1 MEPPESAGF
10 ARIDVCDVPMQS
22 RAAMQG
28 WQDLEGW
35 ARLCRGDECPLCDAV
50 ALTHDQDEY
59 GVTLLRTTSALI
71 RLSRNQRARGYC
83 VVVAARHVVEP
94 FDLPE
99 AEVRSYFDDV
109 LATAEALRTC
119 CAPVKVNYEILGNA
133 IPHLHCHV
141 VPRYADDGAPG
152 RPLPLFDLPPV
163 HLPEDEFRSLATQI
177 RDALQG
183 GVGGVGA
190 LRFEPLG
197 QDELPSLQALCESCA
212 DYYHL
217 MTGGPVSSSEAHTL
231 FTLRPETAAMTDKFL
246 IGVHRGREL
255 IGALDLYRHYPRRQ
269 HAWMGLLLLHPNL
282 RGHGHG
288 AAMIRWMIEWAREQG
303 CARLRLGV
311 ADDNARALEV
321 LGRHGFRPTGER
333 ISRVS
338 GSRRL
343 VLLPLEREL

>member
-1 MEPPESAGF
+1 MNGWLDRES
-10 ARIDVCDVPMQS
+10 
-22 RAAMQG
+22 
-28 WQDLEGW
+28 WQQ
-35 ARLCRGDECPLCDAV
+35 LCSGESCPLCEAV
-50 ALTHDQDEY
+50 ARTHDQDEH
-59 GVTLLRTTSALI
+59 GVTLVRTTSSLV

-83 VVVAARHVVEP
+83 VVIAARHAVEP
-94 FDLPE
+94 FELPE
-99 AEVRSYFDDV
+99 AEARAFFDDV
-109 LATAEALRTC
+109 LATARALQRTC
-119 CAPVKVNYEILGNA
+119 LPVKVNYELLGNA
-133 IPHLHCHV
+133 IPHVHCHV
-141 VPRYADDGAPG
+141 VPRYVDDGAPG
-152 RPLPLFDLPPV
+152 APLPLFDQPPV
-163 HLPEDEFRSLATQI
+163 TLPDDDFAALATRI
-177 RDALQG
+177 GAELQG
-183 GVGGVGA
+183 ELGSGDGA
-190 LRFEPLG
+190 LRFDALG
-197 QDELPSLQALCESCA
+197 PDDLPALQSLCESCA

-231 FTLRPETAAMTDKFL
+231 FTLRPETAAMSDKFL
-246 IGVHRGREL
+246 VGVRRGRDL

-311 ADDNARALEV
+311 ADDNGRALEV

>member
-1 MEPPESAGF
+1 MH
-10 ARIDVCDVPMQS
+10 S
-22 RAAMQG
+22 RAAMQA
-28 WQDLEGW
+28 WQDAETW
-35 ARLCRGDECPLCDAV
+35 ERLCRGDDCPLCAAV
-50 ALTHDQDEY
+50 ALTHDQDQY
-59 GVTLLRTTSALI
+59 GVTLARSTSSLV

-94 FDLPE
+94 FDLPSAE
-99 AEVRSYFDDV
+99 ARAFFDDV
-109 LATAEALRTC
+109 LATGSAIQSS
-119 CAPVKVNYEILGNA
+119 CAPVKVNYEILGNE

-141 VPRYADDGAPG
+141 FPRYRDDGAPPG
-152 RPLPLFDLPPV
+152 PLSLFAEAPV
-163 HLPEDEFRSLATQI
+163 HLPEDDFRDLATQL
-177 RDALQG
+177 RGALQG
-183 GVGGVGA
+183 VLGGSDGP

-197 QDELPSLQALCESCA
+197 IDQLPALQTLCESCA

-217 MTGGPVSSSEAHTL
+217 MTGGAVSSSEAHTL
-231 FTLRPETAAMTDKFL
+231 FTLRPETAALTDKFL
-246 IGVHRGREL
+246 IGVFRGREL

-288 AAMIRWMIEWAREQG
+288 AAMIRWMIEWARAQG

>member
-1 MEPPESAGF
+1 MH
-10 ARIDVCDVPMQS
+10 S
-22 RAAMQG
+22 RAAMRG
-28 WQDLEGW
+28 WLDRATWE
-35 ARLCRGDECPLCDAV
+35 RLCRGEDCPLCEAV
-50 ALTHDQDEY
+50 ARTHDQDEH
-59 GVTLLRTTSALI
+59 GVTLVRTTSALV

-83 VVVAARHVVEP
+83 VVVAGRHAVEP
-94 FDLPE
+94 FELPLAE
-99 AEVRSYFDDV
+99 ARSFFEDV
-109 LATAEALRTC
+109 MATARALQKS
-119 CAPVKVNYEILGNA
+119 CAPIKVNYEMLGNA
-133 IPHLHCHV
+133 VPHLHCHV

-152 RPLPLFDLPPV
+152 RPLPLFDAPPV
-163 HLPEDEFRSLATQI
+163 HLPENDFVALATQL
-177 RDALQG
+177 RGALQAELG
-183 GVGGVGA
+183 GGDGT
-190 LRFEPLG
+190 LRFEPLAP
-197 QDELPSLQALCESCA
+197 DELPALQALCESCA

-231 FTLRPETAAMTDKFL
+231 FTLRPETASIDDKFL
-246 IGVHRGREL
+246 VGVRRGRDL

-288 AAMIRWMIEWAREQG
+288 AAMIRWMIDWARAQG

-311 ADDNARALEV
+311 ADDNGRALEV

>member
-1 MEPPESAGF
+1 MH
-10 ARIDVCDVPMQS
+10 S
-22 RAAMQG
+22 RAAMRG
-28 WQDLEGW
+28 WLDREAW
-35 ARLCRGDECPLCDAV
+35 ERLCRGDDCPLCAAI
-50 ALTHDQDEY
+50 ALTHDQDEH
-59 GVTLLRTTSALI
+59 GVTLVRTTSSLV

-83 VVVAARHVVEP
+83 VVVAGRHVVEP
-94 FDLPE
+94 FDLPP
-99 AEVRSYFDDV
+99 AESRSFFEDV
-109 LATAEALRTC
+109 LATARALQRS
-119 CAPVKVNYEILGNA
+119 CAPIKVNYQLLGNL

-152 RPLPLFDLPPV
+152 GPLPLFDVAPV
-163 HLPEDEFRSLATQI
+163 HLPDEDFRALATQL
-177 RDALQG
+177 RGALQAEIG
-183 GVGGVGA
+183 SGDGA

-197 QDELPSLQALCESCA
+197 LDQLPALQALCESCA

-217 MTGGPVSSSEAHTL
+217 MTGGPVNSSEAHTL
-231 FTLRPETAAMTDKFL
+231 FTLRPETASITDKYL
-246 IGVHRGREL
+246 IGVHRGRDL

-288 AAMIRWMIEWAREQG
+288 AEMIRWMVEWARAQG

-321 LGRHGFRPTGER
+321 LGRHGFCPTGER
-333 ISRVS
+333 ILRVS